1 MYGRIYRPL
10 GSTPA
15 PTILMPGATG
25 LTAYNATLRK
35 LGYPTATGDVWH
47 SAALSFQEA
56 VRELLRDAA
65 IVKRL
70 TQIGYPSKTDH
81 PAFTAAQHSYLRTLY
96 GFLLHLEA
104 SKAVPG
110 PGAPGISKELAE
122 ATVAFFD
129 KNPPIPMTTTPN
141 NPVREYIA
149 LINEKSKTWGNATT
163 AITPADNAGG
173 SGIADNRPEDEGQGA
188 KETPDFGTGS
198 GTGTNTGDTNRR
210 NPDGTLAVT
219 TQPGERDALARKQA
233 EEEEKKKRRRLYIIV
248 GGGIIATGA
257 AVALVVSMSKPSP
270 KYKPVAALSGVRKKK
285 NKAKKPKPFKL

>member
-25 LTAYNATLRK
+25 LTAYNAVIAA
-35 LGYPTATGDVWH
+35 LGYPATGDTLSGGGALNYE
-47 SAALSFQEA
+47 SAVTTLLANASLITGKLEA
-56 VRELLRDAA
+56 
-65 IVKRL
+65 
-70 TQIGYPSKTDH
+70 IGYPNSTSS
-81 PAFTAAQHSYLRTLY
+81 PALTAAQHTYLRTLY
-96 GFLLHLEA
+96 GFLKHLQSTGA
-104 SKAVPG
+104 RPSG
-110 PGAPGISKELAE
+110 GAPAISKPLAD
-122 ATVAFFD
+122 ATVSYFGAGVARINLTQLPSYID
-129 KNPPIPMTTTPN
+129 LLQKLTP
-141 NPVREYIA
+141 
-149 LINEKSKTWGNATT
+149 TATAPT

-173 SGIADNRPEDEGQGA
+173 SGIADTRPEDEGQGA

-233 EEEEKKKRRRLYIIV
+233 EDKVVEEKKKRRRLYII
-248 GGGIIATGA
+248 GGGIIAAGA